1 MYMLSESEMD
11 AAKRAEREKKEW
23 MGLLDKLA
31 EAGDFQIDDPKRQA
45 QCKRCRGGWFG
56 PAQAYLHLTEC
67 AVCARTI
74 CAKNCP
80 LPPGWVL
87 AADEDG
93 AIDYCPR
100 CAERAIVRDHHATT
114 ATAQPQQ
121 PPPTP
126 VVQKYYLVLETTV
139 EEPQDALRLRCT
151 VS

>member
-31 EAGDFQIDDPKRQA
+31 EAG
-45 QCKRCRGGWFG
+45 
-56 PAQAYLHLTEC
+56 
-67 AVCARTI
+67 CARTI